1 MLEIRKVSKVDFD
14 GNPKFDFD
22 DGPRVNDRHCRPAMA
37 LLYRG

>member
-1 MLEIRKVSKVDFD
+1 MLEIRKVSKADFD

-22 DGPRVNDRHCRPAMA
+22 DGSRVNDRHCRPAMA